1 MWMNAPTT
9 KIQFDGII
17 ARAGVNYHFNW
28 GAETVKAAF

>member
-28 GAETVKAAF
+28 GAETEKAAF